1 MNKALLVI
9 DVQEDIIGENH
20 HKRFNYENREQLIAN
35 INKSIEEYEKKGYA
49 IIYIAEVLSR
59 TPIHKLI
66 AGCLIK
72 GTEGA
77 KLSKDLKIVSDYYF
91 EKVKGNALSNS
102 KLCKLIDEKK
112 IDKLVLCGFDESACV
127 SATAKSAILEHFKVN
142 IIKNSVGTINEKKSK
157 KLRVHLKKAGVKYI

>member
-20 HKRFNYENREQLIAN
+20 HKRFKYENREQLIAN
-35 INKSIEEYEKKGYA
+35 INKSIEDYHKKGYA
-49 IIYIAEVLSR
+49 IIYVAEVLPR
-59 TPIHKLI
+59 TPVHKLI

-72 GTEGA
+72 GTEGV
-77 KLSKDLKIVSDYYF
+77 KLAKDLKVVTDYYF
-91 EKVKGNALSNS
+91 EKRKASALSNR

-127 SATAKSAILEHFKVN
+127 SATAKAAAFERFKVN
-142 IIKNSVGTINEKKSK
+142 IIKNSVGTINLKKTK
-157 KLRVHLKKAGVKYI
+157 KLREKLKKAGVKYI